1 MSGTFLLLLVIAGLI
16 ALTVALN
23 PTSGRPTQGRPPS
36 RKLTSTPHSVVV
48 PIVSTAKY
56 RTKDGTRDY
65 TFRFQQDGNE
75 NFRIFVE
82 GGTEGLTAP
91 HLIVTLQGNYICWD
105 VVIESYEGAKAIA
118 AKWAEAVEH
127 FRKTGES
134 F

>member
-1 MSGTFLLLLVIAGLI
+1 MSGTLLLLLATIVLI
-16 ALTVALN
+16 ALIVALY
-23 PTSGRPTQGRPPS
+23 PTSGRPTKGRPPLLHRNS
-36 RKLTSTPHSVVV
+36 APNLVAA

-56 RTKDGTRDY
+56 RTTNGTRDY
-65 TFRFQQDGNE
+65 TFRFQHDGNQ

-91 HLIVTLQGNYICWD
+91 HLISSLEGNYICWTHA
-105 VVIESYEGAKAIA
+105 IQSYEDAKAIA

-127 FRKTGES
+127 FRKTGQS

>member
-1 MSGTFLLLLVIAGLI
+1 MSDPLLLLLAIIVLI
-16 ALTVALN
+16 ALTVALYT
-23 PTSGRPTQGRPPS
+23 TSGRPTEGRPPFLK
-36 RKLTSTPHSVVV
+36 RNSTPNPVAA

-65 TFRFQQDGNE
+65 VFRFRQDGNQ

-91 HLIVTLQGNYICWD
+91 HLISSLDGDYICWD
-105 VVIESYEGAKAIA
+105 GVIESYEGAKAIA

-127 FRKTGES
+127 FRKTGQS